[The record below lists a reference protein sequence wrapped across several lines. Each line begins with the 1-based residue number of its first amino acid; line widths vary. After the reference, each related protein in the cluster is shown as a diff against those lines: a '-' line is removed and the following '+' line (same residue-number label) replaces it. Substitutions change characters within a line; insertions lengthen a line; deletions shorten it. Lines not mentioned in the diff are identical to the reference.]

1 VEQGKKKKKTVPKD
15 DDTEEEEEKEVKK
28 PVESKKK
35 SKKAKNAEAEE
46 EALDAQSPAGNPP
59 GSTEV
64 DDSAKKGSSTSSPFQ
79 RVKAEEVTYLKV
91 KGGKTEAQRLKDN
104 TFESKVRPPRPAR
117 MHTLKTVLYARVT
130 EPAVTSI
137 DHVLS

>member
-64 DDSAKKGSSTSSPFQ
+64 DDSAKKGSSTSPFQ